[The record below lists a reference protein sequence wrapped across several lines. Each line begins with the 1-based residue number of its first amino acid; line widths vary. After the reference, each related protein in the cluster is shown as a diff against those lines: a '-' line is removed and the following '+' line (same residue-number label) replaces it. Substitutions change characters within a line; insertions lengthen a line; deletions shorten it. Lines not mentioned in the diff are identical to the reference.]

1 MKKFAATITALLTAS
16 LCLGLSGCGM
26 QNTQNRTPAS
36 DTQSSAT
43 STSSNQT
50 QDSTASPSSSERAQ
64 SSTASPSSSERTQNP
79 TASPSSSEQPQSSA
93 STTPT
98 TLSTPPMDMGFYST
112 DPHEVKKKLKTY
124 PNKVIM
130 SVDQAVKQ
138 KILLHSFL
146 VDTQE
151 MRKIWEDFV
160 ARVHKCQK
168 EHLKYQQSLLVVT
181 YTDEGDAIYA
191 YVYNHNGTLFVYED
205 GSRDE
210 YGDRASYYFQ
220 TDKITRKKYTSQ
232 ERVFDKYK
240 IGTGDDSWRLI
251 WELTDDGK

>member
-1 MKKFAATITALLTAS
+1 MKILKKFAATITVLLTAS
-16 LCLGLSGCGM
+16 LCLGLSGCGI
-26 QNTQNRTPAS
+26 QNTQNSTPAS
-36 DTQSSAT
+36 DAQSST
-43 STSSNQT
+43 TSSASSQT
-50 QDSTASPSSSERAQ
+50 QGSTASP
-64 SSTASPSSSERTQNP
+64 
-79 TASPSSSEQPQSSA
+79 SSEQPQSSA
-93 STTPT
+93 STSST

-124 PNKVIM
+124 PNKAIM
-130 SVDQAVKQ
+130 SVEQAVKQ

-181 YTDEGDAIYA
+181 YTDEGDAIYT
-191 YVYNHNGTLFVYED
+191 YIYNHNGTLFVYED

-232 ERVFDKYK
+232 EGVFDKYK
-240 IGTGDDSWRLI
+240 IGTGNDSWRLI
-251 WELTDDGK
+251 W

>member
-1 MKKFAATITALLTAS
+1 MRKFAATITALLTAS

-26 QNTQNRTPAS
+26 QSTQNRTPAS
-36 DTQSSAT
+36 D
-43 STSSNQT
+43 
-50 QDSTASPSSSERAQ
+50 AQ
-64 SSTASPSSSERTQNP
+64 SSTTSSASSQTQGSTASLSPNKAQNP
-79 TASPSSSEQPQSSA
+79 TASPSSEQPQISA

-112 DPHEVKKKLKTY
+112 DPHEIKKKLKTY

-130 SVDQAVKQ
+130 SVEQASKQ

-168 EHLKYQQSLLVVT
+168 EHLEYQQSLLVVT

-220 TDKITRKKYTSQ
+220 TDKISRKKYTSQ

>member
-1 MKKFAATITALLTAS
+1 MKKFAVTITALLTAS

-26 QNTQNRTPAS
+26 QSTQNHTPAS
-36 DTQSSAT
+36 DAQSSAT
-43 STSSNQT
+43 SPSSSQT
-50 QDSTASPSSSERAQ
+50 QGSTASLSSNKA
-64 SSTASPSSSERTQNP
+64 QNP

-240 IGTGDDSWRLI
+240 IGTGDDSWDLI